1 MVGMNST
8 GLDQIVK
15 EYIEAKYRL
24 ILDYCLIEG
33 KMSPDSKGDTGVT
46 GNYRKT
52 PSDKNVFFA
61 VTVNPA
67 TRVIQN
73 LQEYT

>member
-1 MVGMNST
+1 MVGMNSI

-33 KMSPDSKGDTGVT
+33 KMSPDSKGDT
-46 GNYRKT
+46 
-52 PSDKNVFFA
+52 
-61 VTVNPA
+61 
-67 TRVIQN
+67 
-73 LQEYT
+73 